1 MQSPLQKPNSV
12 LCLKVVPKRLQWILS
27 FQHPFIIKIF
37 LTFHDFPN
45 HMFKT
50 QVLLKQLYKQTLY
63 LPQKVSLSL
72 FLRCTHLIFRL
83 KKDPYTYTS
92 STWFSATWRLQV
104 IGHDSQQKFCS
115 NRTAGHCFVLSHILT
130 MLISKVFLYFAQTLS
145 ETKRNSVPLTQAV
158 NTRITFF

>member
-1 MQSPLQKPNSV
+1 MQVQSV
-12 LCLKVVPKRLQWILS
+12 TS
-27 FQHPFIIKIF
+27 
-37 LTFHDFPN
+37 
-45 HMFKT
+45 
-50 QVLLKQLYKQTLY
+50 LY
-63 LPQKVSLSL
+63 LKSCGLRLSIESRPDNTRR
-72 FLRCTHLIFRL
+72 FIFWPCRQQAPRCTHLIFRL